1 MASTLEP
8 RPHRP
13 PPRRWTLRLLAAAPL
28 LAALAA
34 GALSEPASSPPS
46 SPTVPTPP
54 AQATPE
60 LPPPLPPPTPP
71 PEPAPLATPLP
82 ATSTGAD
89 VLDLLW
95 GHRIEFGPGGQPLVT
110 IRLMEGQDQLVIRTV
125 GRARLAPRGGPSVEL
140 PAGTRLVVRAR
151 QAVAARLQYAPLL
164 AEAAWADR
172 GAVEAARADWDARGV
187 PVRSRTI
194 GGVYGIAGRVVDSR
208 RQQLLAEGDR
218 TERGAQALVE
228 ALQARAGQRF
238 ALDVEPVA
246 RPRGRLEV
254 SSEAG
259 PLGSGDSAVSVEPAG
274 EGGLA
279 VESLEHALDGKAAR
293 EERRYR
299 TRLVATLDAAGRL
312 ALVAVVPLEELLRG
326 LVPAEMPALSH
337 LEALKAQAVTARS
350 NVLAQLGTRHLADP
364 YVICAEVHCQA
375 YRGAGAEHPR
385 TDEAIRATA
394 GEALF
399 GKADRTLVDGVYS
412 ALCGGHGEDNDAVWP
427 VTASASL
434 RGQPDLVNGGAA
446 AWAGGLREEP
456 VLRRFLAAP
465 GEAWCRRPAAARK
478 DRFRWERRFTPTDLE
493 LLGEPLGVGEVRGV
507 KVVSRGVSGRA
518 TTLRVEGQRGAIDV
532 TGELTIRRLLRNLPS
547 AMFVVDREGEDWVL
561 HGGGWGHGAG
571 MCQWGAVGRA
581 EAGQGYRQILRAYFS
596 GAEVAKIY

>member
-1 MASTLEP
+1 MALTTS
-8 RPHRP
+8 HGA
-13 PPRRWTLRLLAAAPL
+13 RRWRRGALLLAAAL
-28 LAALAA
+28 LAGAAAA
-34 GALSEPASSPPS
+34 GPMPDPASSRPGPP
-46 SPTVPTPP
+46 PP
-54 AQATPE
+54 AAPG

-71 PEPAPLATPLP
+71 PEPAPHATPPP
-82 ATSTGAD
+82 ATSSGAD
-89 VLDLLW
+89 ILDLLW
-95 GHRIEFGPGGQPLVT
+95 GHRLEFGPGGQPLVT
-110 IRLMEGQDQLVIRTV
+110 IRLMEGQDQLVVRTL
-125 GRARLAPRGGPSVEL
+125 GRARLQLRAGPAVEL

-151 QAVAARLQYAPLL
+151 DTAPARLEYAPLL

-172 GAVEAARADWDARGV
+172 GAIEAARADWVARGV
-187 PVRSRTI
+187 PVRLRTI
-194 GGVYGIAGRVVDSR
+194 GGVYGIAGRVVDTR
-208 RQQLLAEGDR
+208 RQKLLADG
-218 TERGAQALVE
+218 ERSERAAQAQAD
-228 ALQARAGQRF
+228 ALQARSGQRLT
-238 ALDVEPVA
+238 LDVDPVA

-259 PLGSGDSAVSVEPAG
+259 PLGGGDLAAVIDPAG

-299 TRLVATLDAAGRL
+299 SRLVATLDAAGRL

-412 ALCGGHGEDNDAVWP
+412 ALCGGHGEDNDQVWP
-427 VTASASL
+427 VTPSASL
-434 RGQPDLVNGGAA
+434 RGQPDLVSGGE
-446 AWAGGLREEP
+446 AWAGRLRDEP
-456 VLRRFLAAP
+456 ALRRFLASP
-465 GEAWCRRPAAARK
+465 VEAWCKRPAAVRK
-478 DRFRWERRFTPTDLE
+478 DRFRWERRFSALDLE
-493 LLGEPLGVGEVRGV
+493 LLAEPLGVGEVRRLR
-507 KVVSRGVSGRA
+507 VVARGVSGRA
-518 TTLRVEGQRGAIDV
+518 TTLRVEGMAGTVDV
-532 TGELTIRRLLRNLPS
+532 SGELNIRRLLRNLPS
-547 AMFVVDREGEDWVL
+547 AMFVIDREGDEVVL

-596 GAEVAKIY
+596 GAEVARIY